1 LIAQCIKNKIIMKT
15 LQNGLQVEI
24 LKTFRNAS
32 NEYKKGTKIFADL
45 LKVKFATGKIGIIC
59 ENELNY

>member
-1 LIAQCIKNKIIMKT
+1 MKT

-45 LKVKFATGKIGIIC
+45 LKVKFATGKISIIC
-59 ENELNY
+59 ETELNY

>member
-1 LIAQCIKNKIIMKT
+1 MKT

-32 NEYKKGTKIFADL
+32 NNYKTNGRKEYADL
-45 LKVKFATGKIGIIC
+45 LKVKFATGKIGVIC
-59 ENELNY
+59 STELIN

>member
-1 LIAQCIKNKIIMKT
+1 MKT

-32 NEYKKGTKIFADL
+32 NKYKKGTKVFADL
-45 LKVKFATGKIGIIC
+45 LKVKFATGKISVIC
-59 ENELNY
+59 ETELNF